1 MAFLTFVALWY
12 TFLGTA
18 FMNFIYFDNNQRA
31 KRTSTD
37 IRKDRIINLVVT
49 FLLFGGDFLVLIVYY
64 FTAMS
69 GFLSIATNSYGI
81 VLGLICSGISFVQYL
96 PQIYT
101 TCKIKGPG
109 TLSLAML
116 LMQAP
121 GGLAN
126 VYLIAF
132 VNKKNWSTWLP
143 IFVAAC

>member
-1 MAFLTFVALWY
+1 
-12 TFLGTA
+12 
-18 FMNFIYFDNNQRA
+18 
-31 KRTSTD
+31 
-37 IRKDRIINLVVT
+37 
-49 FLLFGGDFLVLIVYY
+49 
-64 FTAMS
+64 MS

-101 TCKIKGPG
+101 TCKIKGLG

-143 IFVAAC
+143 IFVAACQQILLICIIIFFKCTKKDYSHLSDSLLDSTDQSITN